1 LNALNKCNY
10 GEVSV
15 LNGLFGSVIPSGVT
29 RYAICHL
36 LDLSFFSSAFYL
48 LQKKTPALAEYGA
61 FCLAVLSC
69 DKCGQVC
76 KPARAFKNSC
86 DVLFGKLRN
95 PFSKPRLLYLN
106 YITTRLKCKGTGGR
120 RASKKRIGGSG
131 NTKPGQGSEFS
142 RVKTR

>member
-1 LNALNKCNY
+1 MNALNKCNY

-61 FCLAVLSC
+61 FCFSVLSC

-120 RASKKRIGGSG
+120 GAAKKKNRGKWEHKARAGK
-131 NTKPGQGSEFS
+131 
-142 RVKTR
+142 